1 MAMTLDQI
9 VEETSQLPS
18 DVVAELV
25 DRIMLARHG
34 GMDPDVEKAW
44 KTEIRGRIAEIESGK
59 VVGVP
64 ADEVFARVRK
74 TVGL

>member
-1 MAMTLDQI
+1 MTMTLDQI

-34 GMDPDVEKAW
+34 GMDPEVEEAW
-44 KTEIRGRIAEIESGK
+44 KHEARRRLAEIQSGK
-59 VVGVP
+59 VVGVS
-64 ADEVFARVRK
+64 AAEMKARLRRIR
-74 TVGL
+74 